1 MIELADLGDG
11 RYARGVAGDTFNT
24 AWYARHLFPAD
35 WSIAY
40 GTRLGVDRA
49 SQSVF
54 DFIMQAGIGTEW
66 ISRDPDRS
74 VGLYM
79 TTLQQGEREFSY
91 WRAQSAA
98 RKLARDVTTLQA
110 MMAGKDM
117 LYFSGITLAIL
128 PFHDRERFCDCLA
141 QARRAGT
148 VIAYNTNVRPSLW
161 SGQDDMRNGIMMGA
175 CVADIVVS
183 SADDEDALFPDERAD
198 DALDRYLSA
207 GAHTVVI
214 TNGADPIWCDH
225 SGQRSRHD
233 VAQVKRVI
241 DSTAAGDSFA
251 AALLAGLAHGNSPEQ
266 AIDDASCISGQVIQA
281 HGALVP
287 IAPIR

>member
-1 MIELADLGDG
+1 MIELADLGHG
-11 RYARGVAGDTFNT
+11 RYARGVAVDTFNT

-40 GTRLGVDRA
+40 GTRLGVDQA
-49 SQSVF
+49 SQTVF
-54 DFIMQAGIGTEW
+54 DFIMKAGIGTEW

-79 TTLQQGEREFSY
+79 TTLKQGEREFSY
-91 WRAQSAA
+91 WCAQSAA
-98 RKLARDVTTLQA
+98 RKLARDVTALRA

-128 PFHDRERFCDCLA
+128 PFHDRQRFCDCLE

-148 VIAYNTNVRPSLW
+148 CIAYNTNVRPRLW
-161 SGQDDMRNGIMMGA
+161 SGQDDMCNAIMMGA
-175 CVADIVVS
+175 SVADIVIS
-183 SADDEDALFPDERAD
+183 SAEDEDALFPDERAD
-198 DALDRYLSA
+198 DALERYRDA
-207 GAHTVVI
+207 GAGTVVI

-225 SGQRSRHD
+225 SGHRSRHD
-233 VAQVKRVI
+233 VAPVKRVI

-266 AIDDASCISGQVIQA
+266 AIDDASCVSSQVIRA

-287 IAPIR
+287 VEPIL